1 NKRSFCAGSRSGRV
15 GEVPAARAKYKGRF
29 LGRIM
34 VEVTDTQ
41 LLTITDA
48 AREKIVGARA
58 DEPDP
63 GSQALWLGGSGVEGS
78 SFTYEMFF
86 RPLDEAGADDAVQRD
101 ADLSVVVPG
110 DSADK
115 VRGSTLDFAAG
126 GMMLRNPNS
135 PSPPPSVAAAAP
147 EADLSGPVAQRVLE
161 VLDEQINPAIAAHG
175 GRADLVAVAG
185 PVAYLNLSGG
195 LPGFRPAASTTPTAR
210 CQACGL
216 AAATLRQGIEAMILD
231 AVPEITEVVDATDH
245 ASGTNPYFE
254 AE

>member
-1 NKRSFCAGSRSGRV
+1 
-15 GEVPAARAKYKGRF
+15 
-29 LGRIM
+29 M

-58 DEPDP
+58 NEPDP
-63 GSQALWLGGSGVEGS
+63 DSQALWLGVSGVEGS

-110 DSADK
+110 DSTDK
-115 VRGSTLDFAAG
+115 IRGSTLDLAAD

-161 VLDEQINPAIAAHG
+161 VLNEQINPAIAAHG
-175 GRADLVAVAG
+175 GRADLVAVEE

-195 LPGFRPAASTTPTAR
+195 
-210 CQACGL
+210 CQGCGL
-216 AAATLRQGIEAMILD
+216 AAVTLRQGIEAMILD

-245 ASGTNPYFE
+245 AGGTNPYFE